1 MEGYIGIV
9 RCSFCEKTADQV
21 KKIFYGSKGSCI
33 CNECIHA
40 CVDIMDQ
47 ELNADLSK
55 ELILNNGK
63 PIEDK
68 LIRKNLPYLKE
79 VIDKLVYRDFGKVLP
94 QYDMRIVRFANSSV
108 YSFRIFRD
116 VYDFTDE
123 FLDSCSAQCW
133 SVELNVA
140 EIHTRPGKR
149 FFYIN
154 NVKKQKRDFCVN
166 ISCITK
172 STCRDYEIPKF
183 REREGKYRYCVKQ
196 VYGDEYKKFYGD
208 YQKEEFCV
216 KSSYEEVMKD
226 IKKKKIIYALVDG
239 TEIPLDH
246 IGEVGPYIVTRYGM
260 YYEKDDNIFYRD
272 CKGEQKKVYS
282 MGGEQS
288 YIAVKSLHISG
299 DQLIVTYISKIRQN
313 ESMAKHWGRPGWYS
327 QEELDELGE
336 KGLLNNRPCY
346 NYYGYYDGYEM
357 ETMELAI
364 GLPRETI

>member
-68 LIRKNLPYLKE
+68 LLRKNLPYLKE

-183 REREGKYRYCVKQ
+183 RERDGQYRYCLKMV
-196 VYGDEYKKFYGD
+196 DC
-208 YQKEEFCV
+208 EEHTEECYPE
-216 KSSYEEVMKD
+216 SSYEMLMKEL
-226 IKKKKIIYALVDG
+226 KKTKVIEASVNG
-239 TEIPLDH
+239 SWIPLDN
-246 IGEVGPYIVTRYGM
+246 IGEVGPYVVTRYGM
-260 YYEKDDNIFYRD
+260 YYEKDDSIYYRD
-272 CKGEQKKVYS
+272 CNGGSKKYTLW
-282 MGGEQS
+282 
-288 YIAVKSLHISG
+288 A
-299 DQLIVTYISKIRQN
+299 
-313 ESMAKHWGRPGWYS
+313 GRS
-327 QEELDELGE
+327 
-336 KGLLNNRPCY
+336 R
-346 NYYGYYDGYEM
+346 
-357 ETMELAI
+357 I
-364 GLPRETI
+364 